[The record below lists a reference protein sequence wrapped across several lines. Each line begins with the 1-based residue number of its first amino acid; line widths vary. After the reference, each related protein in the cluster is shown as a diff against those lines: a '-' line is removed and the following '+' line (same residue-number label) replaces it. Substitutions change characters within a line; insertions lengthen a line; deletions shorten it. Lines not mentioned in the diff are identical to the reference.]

1 MTTEAIPS
9 PYARRV
15 LAALG
20 RDPTRV
26 VLHRPDTTVTAGA
39 LRASVLGSAAL
50 LHSQGIRPGTTVAIL
65 TGPNHPLMLSA
76 RYAVHLLGA
85 TSVYVR
91 SMNPRTDTETF
102 SVATQTGLL
111 RDLGVS
117 LLLVDEADEE
127 SAARGR
133 WLARRRPGLTVRAI
147 PRTADG
153 HDTVPPALSPSP
165 DDLAVVDFTSGST
178 GRPKMVAQRY
188 GTREHLVG
196 RLASGLDPRGPA
208 TLLSVTPVSHTTAP
222 MADAV
227 LCAGGT
233 VVLHD
238 EFDADATLTAI
249 AELGVT
255 DVYLAVPHL
264 YRLLDHPLVT
274 SYDLSSLRRI
284 TYSGTPAAPERV
296 RQAVRVF
303 GDVLIQV
310 YGTTE
315 AGGISSLTPLDHRE
329 PELLGSA
336 GRPFPWVRVE
346 IREPDSGT
354 PLGRGRSGEIWINSP
369 TVSAGYLDDA
379 ELTAATYRDGWL
391 RTGDLGHWDRYGYL
405 RLDGRVGDVIKHGG
419 LKLDPSAIEAAL
431 LKHPQVRQAAV
442 FGVRDE
448 DLVEQVHA
456 AVELHSGAGHTSCD
470 LRDYVA
476 ATLTPEHAPLSVSI
490 WPELPLTPTGKPDR
504 TRLRGATAPIR
515 IRPTPKTP
523 RTEPRPPT
531 EATTP
536 LPSPGDPVPLPSPG
550 DPVPLPS
557 AGGPVPPPSTGDRVP
572 PLPADGSA
580 SLPSPGGPVP
590 VPLAGGPVPAPR
602 ADGVAPLLPESGPAP
617 PSPAGGPAP
626 SPSAGGRVP
635 RLPAGGSV
643 PLPPAGGPVPPPLAG
658 GPVPLPRADGVAPP
672 LPESGPAPSPS
683 AGGPVPPL
691 TVGGSV
697 PLPSPGG
704 PVPVPL
710 AGG

>member
-1 MTTEAIPS
+1 MTTEAIPR

-20 RDPTRV
+20 RDPTRI
-26 VLHRPDTTVTAGA
+26 VLHRPERTVTAGE

-50 LHSQGIRPGTTVAIL
+50 LHSHGVRPGTTVAIL

-117 LLLVDEADEE
+117 LLLVDDTDEE
-127 SAARGR
+127 STARGR

-153 HDTVPPALSPSP
+153 HDTVPPAPPPRP

-188 GTREHLVG
+188 GTREHLVH

-227 LCAGGT
+227 LCGGGT
-233 VVLHD
+233 IVLHD
-238 EFDADATLTAI
+238 EFDAHATLMAI

-274 SYDLSSLRRI
+274 SFDLSSLRRI

-346 IREPDSGT
+346 IRAADSGA
-354 PLGRGRSGEIWINSP
+354 PLGRGRTGEIWINSP
-369 TVSAGYLDDA
+369 TVSAGYLDDP
-379 ELTAATYRDGWL
+379 ELTRATYRDGWL

-419 LKLDPSAIEAAL
+419 LKLDPAAIEAAL
-431 LKHPQVRQAAV
+431 LRHPQVRQAAV
-442 FGVRDE
+442 FGVHDE

-470 LRDYVA
+470 LRGYVA
-476 ATLTPEHAPLSVSI
+476 ATLTPEHAPVGVSV
-490 WPELPLTPTGKPDR
+490 WPELPLTPSGKPDR
-504 TRLRGATAPIR
+504 ARLR
-515 IRPTPKTP
+515 
-523 RTEPRPPT
+523 EV
-531 EATTP
+531 TTP
-536 LPSPGDPVPLPSPG
+536 V
-550 DPVPLPS
+550 
-557 AGGPVPPPSTGDRVP
+557 
-572 PLPADGSA
+572 
-580 SLPSPGGPVP
+580 
-590 VPLAGGPVPAPR
+590 R
-602 ADGVAPLLPESGPAP
+602 A
-617 PSPAGGPAP
+617 
-626 SPSAGGRVP
+626 R
-635 RLPAGGSV
+635 AGGSGV
-643 PLPPAGGPVPPPLAG
+643 SPVGIWPGGSGAPPVRAWPGAEGPPPVGDRPG
-658 GPVPLPRADGVAPP
+658 GSGAPP
-672 LPESGPAPSPS
+672 VGARPGGSEAPPVRAWPGAEGPPPVGDRPGGSGPPPVRDRPGGEGPS
-683 AGGPVPPL
+683 AEPRGTGPPDP
-691 TVGGSV
+691 GGSA
-697 PLPSPGG
+697 G
-704 PVPVPL
+704 PDARRATDRRTRTDPRNRKGIP
-710 AGG
+710 

>member
-1 MTTEAIPS
+1 MTTEAIPR

-20 RDPTRV
+20 RDPTRI
-26 VLHRPDTTVTAGA
+26 VLHRPERTVTAGE
-39 LRASVLGSAAL
+39 LRASALGSAAL
-50 LHSQGIRPGTTVAIL
+50 LHSHGVRPGTTVAVL

-117 LLLVDEADEE
+117 LLLVDDTDEE
-127 SAARGR
+127 STARGR

-153 HDTVPPALSPSP
+153 HDTVPPAPPPHP

-188 GTREHLVG
+188 GTREHLVD

-227 LCAGGT
+227 LCSGGT

-274 SYDLSSLRRI
+274 SFDLSSLRRI

-346 IREPDSGT
+346 IRAADSGA
-354 PLGRGRSGEIWINSP
+354 PLGRGRTGEIWINSP

-379 ELTAATYRDGWL
+379 ELTRATYRDGWL

-419 LKLDPSAIEAAL
+419 LKLDPAAIEAAL
-431 LKHPQVRQAAV
+431 LQHPQVRQAAV

-456 AVELHSGAGHTSCD
+456 AVELHSGAGRTSCD
-470 LRDYVA
+470 LRGYVA
-476 ATLTPEHAPLSVSI
+476 ATLTPEHAPVGVSV
-490 WPELPLTPTGKPDR
+490 WPELPLTPSGKPDR
-504 TRLRGATAPIR
+504 ARLREVTAPV
-515 IRPTPKTP
+515 
-523 RTEPRPPT
+523 RTRSRGSGPPAEPRGTGPPD
-531 EATTP
+531 
-536 LPSPGDPVPLPSPG
+536 PGG
-550 DPVPLPS
+550 S
-557 AGGPVPPPSTGDRVP
+557 AGPDARRATDRRTRT
-572 PLPADGSA
+572 D
-580 SLPSPGGPVP
+580 
-590 VPLAGGPVPAPR
+590 PR
-602 ADGVAPLLPESGPAP
+602 NRKGIP
-617 PSPAGGPAP
+617 
-626 SPSAGGRVP
+626 
-635 RLPAGGSV
+635 
-643 PLPPAGGPVPPPLAG
+643 
-658 GPVPLPRADGVAPP
+658 
-672 LPESGPAPSPS
+672 
-683 AGGPVPPL
+683 
-691 TVGGSV
+691 
-697 PLPSPGG
+697 
-704 PVPVPL
+704 
-710 AGG
+710 

>member
-1 MTTEAIPS
+1 MTSEAIPR

-50 LHSQGIRPGTTVAIL
+50 LHSQGVRPGTTVAIL

-111 RDLGVS
+111 RDLRVS

-153 HDTVPPALSPSP
+153 HDTVPPALSPRP

-238 EFDADATLTAI
+238 EFDADATLAAI

-346 IREPDSGT
+346 IRAPDSGT
-354 PLGRGRSGEIWINSP
+354 PLGRGQTGEIWIDSP

-419 LKLDPSAIEAAL
+419 LKLDPAAIEAAL

-476 ATLTPEHAPLSVSI
+476 ATLTPEHAPLSISV

-504 TRLRGATAPIR
+504 TRLRSATAPVR
-515 IRPTPKTP
+515 PRPAPEPGRDPRPTAHAPA
-523 RTEPRPPT
+523 RPSLDGGPV
-531 EATTP
+531 AR
-536 LPSPGDPVPLPSPG
+536 PSPGG
-550 DPVPLPS
+550 
-557 AGGPVPPPSTGDRVP
+557 RV
-572 PLPADGSA
+572 ARS
-580 SLPSPGGPVP
+580 SPGGPVARSSP
-590 VPLAGGPVPAPR
+590 GGRVAPRPTGGLAPLSSAGGLARLSQAGGLVVPQHADGPAPQPP
-602 ADGVAPLLPESGPAP
+602 ASGPAP
-617 PSPAGGPAP
+617 PSPARGPAP
-626 SPSAGGRVP
+626 PSSAGSPVPVRSGDGTGAPPSAGGGPGPEP
-635 RLPAGGSV
+635 REGCGAGPPGAGGF
-643 PLPPAGGPVPPPLAG
+643 AGADVRRGTE
-658 GPVPLPRADGVAPP
+658 PRRRTDPRNRKGIP
-672 LPESGPAPSPS
+672 
-683 AGGPVPPL
+683 
-691 TVGGSV
+691 
-697 PLPSPGG
+697 
-704 PVPVPL
+704 
-710 AGG
+710 

>member
-1 MTTEAIPS
+1 MTTEAIPR

-20 RDPTRV
+20 RDPTRI
-26 VLHRPDTTVTAGA
+26 VLHRPERTVTAGE

-50 LHSQGIRPGTTVAIL
+50 LHSHGIRPGTTVAIL

-76 RYAVHLLGA
+76 RWAVHLLGA

-117 LLLVDEADEE
+117 LLLVDDTDEE
-127 SAARGR
+127 STARGR

-153 HDTVPPALSPSP
+153 HDTVPQVPPP
-165 DDLAVVDFTSGST
+165 HPGDLAVVDFTSGST

-188 GTREHLVG
+188 GTREHLVD

-227 LCAGGT
+227 LCGGGT

-238 EFDADATLTAI
+238 EFDAGATLTAI

-274 SYDLSSLRRI
+274 SFDLSSLRRI

-346 IREPDSGT
+346 IRAAGSGT
-354 PLGRGRSGEIWINSP
+354 PLGRGRTGEIWINSP

-379 ELTAATYRDGWL
+379 ELTEATYRDGWL

-419 LKLDPSAIEAAL
+419 LKLDPAAIEAAL
-431 LKHPQVRQAAV
+431 LQHPQVRQAAV

-470 LRDYVA
+470 LRGYVA
-476 ATLTPEHAPLSVSI
+476 ATLTPEHAPVGVSV
-490 WPELPLTPTGKPDR
+490 WPELPLTPSGKPDR
-504 TRLRGATAPIR
+504 ARLREVTAPVR
-515 IRPTPKTP
+515 SRSRGSGPPA
-523 RTEPRPPT
+523 EPRGTGPP
-531 EATTP
+531 
-536 LPSPGDPVPLPSPG
+536 D
-550 DPVPLPS
+550 
-557 AGGPVPPPSTGDRVP
+557 
-572 PLPADGSA
+572 
-580 SLPSPGGPVP
+580 PGGT
-590 VPLAGGPVPAPR
+590 AGPDARRATDRRTRTDPR
-602 ADGVAPLLPESGPAP
+602 NRKGIP
-617 PSPAGGPAP
+617 
-626 SPSAGGRVP
+626 
-635 RLPAGGSV
+635 
-643 PLPPAGGPVPPPLAG
+643 
-658 GPVPLPRADGVAPP
+658 
-672 LPESGPAPSPS
+672 
-683 AGGPVPPL
+683 
-691 TVGGSV
+691 
-697 PLPSPGG
+697 
-704 PVPVPL
+704 
-710 AGG
+710 

>member
-1 MTTEAIPS
+1 MTTEAIPR

-20 RDPTRV
+20 RDPTRI
-26 VLHRPDTTVTAGA
+26 VLHRPERTVTAGE

-50 LHSQGIRPGTTVAIL
+50 LHSHGVRPGTTVAIL

-117 LLLVDEADEE
+117 LLLVDDTDEE
-127 SAARGR
+127 STARGR

-153 HDTVPPALSPSP
+153 HDTVPPAPPPRP

-188 GTREHLVG
+188 GTREHLVH

-227 LCAGGT
+227 LCGGGT
-233 VVLHD
+233 IVLHD
-238 EFDADATLTAI
+238 EFDAHATLTAI

-274 SYDLSSLRRI
+274 SFDLSSLRRI

-346 IREPDSGT
+346 IRAADSGA
-354 PLGRGRSGEIWINSP
+354 PLGRGRTGEIWINSP
-369 TVSAGYLDDA
+369 TVSAGYLDDP
-379 ELTAATYRDGWL
+379 ELTRATYRDGWL

-419 LKLDPSAIEAAL
+419 LKLDPAAIEAAL
-431 LKHPQVRQAAV
+431 LRHPQVRQAAV
-442 FGVRDE
+442 FGVHDE

-470 LRDYVA
+470 LRGYVA
-476 ATLTPEHAPLSVSI
+476 ATLTPEHAPVGVSV
-490 WPELPLTPTGKPDR
+490 WPELPLTPSGKPDR
-504 TRLRGATAPIR
+504 ARLR
-515 IRPTPKTP
+515 
-523 RTEPRPPT
+523 EV
-531 EATTP
+531 TTP
-536 LPSPGDPVPLPSPG
+536 VRAR
-550 DPVPLPS
+550 
-557 AGGPVPPPSTGDRVP
+557 AGGSGVSPVGAWPGGSEAPPVRAWPGAEGPPPVGDRPGGSGAP
-572 PLPADGSA
+572 PVGDRPGGSEAPPVRAWPGAEGPPPVGARPGGSKPPPAGTW
-580 SLPSPGGPVP
+580 PGGP
-590 VPLAGGPVPAPR
+590 G
-602 ADGVAPLLPESGPAP
+602 AP
-617 PSPAGGPAP
+617 PPVRDRPGGEG
-626 SPSAGGRVP
+626 PSAEP
-635 RLPAGGSV
+635 RGTGPPDPGGS
-643 PLPPAGGPVPPPLAG
+643 AGPDARRATDRRTRTD
-658 GPVPLPRADGVAPP
+658 PRNRKGIP
-672 LPESGPAPSPS
+672 
-683 AGGPVPPL
+683 
-691 TVGGSV
+691 
-697 PLPSPGG
+697 
-704 PVPVPL
+704 
-710 AGG
+710 